1 MKTIALAAAA
11 FALPLSG
18 CATYTGGADGAPR
31 ASTQEQAFD
40 ANRVFEKMGA
50 SYLEGVAELN
60 PVYATA
66 LGNHAYDDKL
76 PDVSA
81 VGRANNY
88 KYTMSFLIGLRSIPF
103 DELSRANQVDYK
115 LLENALLYAL
125 WSHDS
130 EQQWAWNPQSYH
142 STASSSLYS
151 LVSRDYAPF
160 EKRLPNVVARM
171 EALPAYLAQAR
182 AQVQIARV
190 PKVHAETVAK
200 QNAGIMG
207 IVSGIIEPELVNS
220 GLDRTAF
227 DAAKIKL
234 AAAIEEHQKWLDE
247 EVVPGAQGEFRLGS
261 EKYAQKMA
269 FALQTDMS
277 VAELKQRAET
287 AFDETRKSMFEVSS
301 KIGNCA
307 QLQARE
313 SAEAYEQAVI
323 ECGLNASYENRAP
336 RDGLEEA
343 ARETLAEAEAF
354 TAKRGFIRM
363 ADNETQIITMPEVW
377 QGNSVA
383 YLDSP
388 PPLERHLP
396 AYYAVS
402 PIPDGWSDEQAT
414 SFLKEYNISMLHLL
428 SIHEGTPGHALQLE
442 HSNRYDGLL
451 RAVLQSGPFIE
462 GWAVYSEK
470 VMADEGY
477 LGGMETEE
485 GRFFLLN
492 GLKFRLRAITN
503 TLLDIK
509 IHTEG
514 MEREEAMDLM
524 MRGAFQQEREAAGKW
539 VRANLSSIQLLS
551 YFTGYAEHVALREEA
566 EARWGAEF
574 DARKYHDGVLSYG
587 SPPVKYARALLFEL
601 PVE

>member
-1 MKTIALAAAA
+1 MVLPLAGCAA
-11 FALPLSG
+11 FPEDASRAAQTVVSADAAFEELSS
-18 CATYTGGADGAPR
+18 R
-31 ASTQEQAFD
+31 
-40 ANRVFEKMGA
+40 
-50 SYLEGVAELN
+50 YLEGIAELN

-76 PDVSA
+76 PNVSA
-81 VGRANNY
+81 KGRADQY
-88 KYTMSFLIGLRSIPF
+88 RFSQGFLIALKTIDF
-103 DELSRANQVDYK
+103 DALSRANQVDYK
-115 LLENALLYAL
+115 LLQNALEYGQ
-125 WSHDS
+125 WSSED
-130 EQQWAWNPQSYH
+130 EQQWAWNPQYYH
-142 STASSSLYS
+142 SIASSSLYS
-151 LVSRDYAPF
+151 LVSRDFAPF
-160 EKRLPNVVARM
+160 ETRLPNIVARM
-171 EALPAYLAQAR
+171 KALPAFLAQAR
-182 AQVQIARV
+182 AQIQIASV

-207 IVSGIIEPELVNS
+207 IATGIIEPQLAKS
-220 GLDRTAF
+220 GLDRSEFDTAK
-227 DAAKIKL
+227 AEL
-234 AAAIEEHQKWLDE
+234 AAALAEHQTWLDDV
-247 EVVPGAQGEFRLGS
+247 VVPGAKGNFRLGANM
-261 EKYAQKMA
+261 YAQKMA

-277 VAELKQRAET
+277 VAELKERAET
-287 AFDETRKSMFEVSS
+287 AFRETRAQMLAVSE
-301 KIGNCA
+301 KIGECGNI
-307 QLQARE
+307 RGR
-313 SAEAYEQAVI
+313 SAEAREQAVI
-323 ECGLNASYENRAP
+323 SCGLNASYENRAP
-336 RDGLEEA
+336 RDGLEAA
-343 ARETLAEAEAF
+343 ARKTLAEAEAF
-354 TAKRGFIRM
+354 TRERGFIRM
-363 ADNETQIITMPEVW
+363 ADNETQIITMPEFY

-402 PIPDGWSDEQAT
+402 PIPDAWSDEQAT

-442 HSNRYDGLL
+442 HANRYDGLL
-451 RAVLQSGPFIE
+451 RAVLSSGPFIE

-477 LGGMETEE
+477 LGGMETEQ

-514 MEREEAMDLM
+514 MERDEAMDLM

-539 VRANLSSIQLLS
+539 VRANLTSIQLLS

-566 EARWGAEF
+566 EQRWGAEF
-574 DARKYHDGVLSYG
+574 DQRKYHDGVLSFG
-587 SPPVKYARALLFEL
+587 SPPVKYARALLL
-601 PVE
+601 DLDVE